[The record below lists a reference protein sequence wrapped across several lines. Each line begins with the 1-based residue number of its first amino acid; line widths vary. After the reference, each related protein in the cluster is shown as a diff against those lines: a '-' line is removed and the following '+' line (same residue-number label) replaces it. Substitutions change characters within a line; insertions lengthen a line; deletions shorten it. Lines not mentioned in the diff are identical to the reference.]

1 MFQTTSV
8 IVKLEKK
15 TPVQEF
21 KDRISY
27 NIKKTNMYEIF

>member
-15 TPVQEF
+15 TPVKEF
-21 KDRISY
+21 TGRIAY
-27 NIKKTNMYEIF
+27 NIKKANITEIF